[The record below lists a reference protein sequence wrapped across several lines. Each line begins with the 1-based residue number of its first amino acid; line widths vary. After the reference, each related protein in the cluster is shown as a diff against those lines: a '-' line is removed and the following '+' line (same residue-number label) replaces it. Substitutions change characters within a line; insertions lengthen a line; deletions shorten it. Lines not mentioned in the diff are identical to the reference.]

1 MPEQSRTTIRVLVVD
16 DEPGIRDAYRQV
28 LAESD
33 VSQEVEGFRELRSRL
48 FSRKEPERSRA
59 KARPHSTTFEPVFCD
74 QAPAAVAAVKEAL
87 AHNQPFAVVFLDM
100 RMPPGPDG
108 VWAAAQI
115 RELDPAVEIVIC
127 TAYSDADPSDIGG
140 LVPPEDKLSYLQKP
154 FHPHEV
160 RQMTIAL
167 GSKWRAERRIVKLA
181 YFDTLTGLPNRE
193 QSHNRLVRALQAAQE
208 NDRTLAVLYLDLDNF
223 KRVNDTLGHAAGDE
237 LLRRVADRLRN
248 SLRDRVDTAVPGA
261 GAGPRLGDIARLGGD
276 EFMVLLPN
284 MRSPADA
291 GGVAE
296 RLIEALREPMQ
307 LASNSLVVTASVGI
321 AVYPQD
327 GTDAVTLLRHA
338 DLAMY
343 VAKRRN
349 PGTYAYY
356 DASMN
361 AIALHRFTI
370 EDRLRGALARNEL
383 SLLYQ
388 PQFDVRTASV
398 SGMEALLCWTSG
410 ELGVVSSAE
419 FLPVAEETG
428 LIHSIGA
435 WVLRTACLQAKT
447 WRAEGLPVR
456 RIAVNVSGREFALAD
471 YPAQVATIVRETG
484 IDPALLE
491 LEISESVV
499 MADEAWAER
508 TINQLKQLGVSL
520 ALDDFGIGYSRFG
533 RLRNL
538 AVDRLKIGRSFV
550 TSITEGGD
558 DRAIASAIIA
568 MSRSLHINVIAEG
581 VENFPQLAFLQ
592 EQDCQDAQG
601 FLLSGPLQA
610 EEARRAP
617 EALGRARRRLAL
629 ATLQGAH
636 RLRRP
641 SVPGEFSLQS
651 PRRHARCATAG
662 KLCGPRSPISS
673 GTPLR
678 GARRRRFCAP
688 ACTAVSVSRPVP
700 PTNCSAMSSTAR
712 AGAST

>member
-74 QAPAAVAAVKEAL
+74 QAAAAVGAVKEVL
-87 AHNQPFAVVFLDM
+87 DHNQAFAVVFLDM

-167 GSKWRAERRIVKLA
+167 GSKWRAERRIVRLA

-193 QSHNRLVRALQAAQE
+193 QSHNRLVRALQAAKE
-208 NDRTLAVLYLDLDNF
+208 NDRTLAVLYREWDNF
-223 KRVNDTLGHAAGDE
+223 KRFNDTLGHTAGDE
-237 LLRRVADRLRN
+237 LLRLVAERLRN
-248 SLRDRVDTAVPGA
+248 SLRDRVDTAIPGS
-261 GAGPRLGDIARLGGD
+261 GTGPRLGDLARLGGD
-276 EFMVLLPN
+276 EFLVLLPN
-284 MRSPADA
+284 LRCPADA
-291 GGVAE
+291 AGVAE

-307 LASNSLVVTASVGI
+307 LAANSLAVTPSVGI

-327 GTDAVTLLRHA
+327 GADAVTLLRHA

-343 VAKRRN
+343 VAKRRS

-388 PQFDVRTASV
+388 PQFDVRTASI
-398 SGMEALLCWTSG
+398 SGMEVLLRWTSA

-428 LIHSIGA
+428 LILPIGA

-447 WRAEGLPVR
+447 WRAEGLAVQ
-456 RIAVNVSGREFALAD
+456 RIAVNVSGRQFALAE
-471 YPAQVATIVRETG
+471 YPAQVAAILQETG
-484 IDPALLE
+484 LDPAMLE

-499 MADEAWAER
+499 MADETRAEK
-508 TINQLKQLGVSL
+508 TINELKKLGISL
-520 ALDDFGIGYSRFG
+520 AIDDFGTGYSRFG
-533 RLRNL
+533 RLRHL
-538 AVDRLKIGRSFV
+538 AIDRLKIARSFV
-550 TSITEGGD
+550 TSIINEGSD
-558 DRAIASAIIA
+558 DRAIAAAIIA
-568 MSRSLHINVIAEG
+568 MSRSLHINVTAEG

-601 FLLSGPLQA
+601 FLLSRPLQA
-610 EEARRAP
+610 EEAQ
-617 EALGRARRRLAL
+617 ALLKRSGELGEGSRSQRFKAL
-629 ATLQGAH
+629 IG
-636 RLRRP
+636 
-641 SVPGEFSLQS
+641 
-651 PRRHARCATAG
+651 
-662 KLCGPRSPISS
+662 
-673 GTPLR
+673 
-678 GARRRRFCAP
+678 
-688 ACTAVSVSRPVP
+688 
-700 PTNCSAMSSTAR
+700 
-712 AGAST
+712 

>member
-1 MPEQSRTTIRVLVVD
+1 MPELNQTTIRVLVVD
-16 DEPGIRDAYRQV
+16 DEPGVRDAYGQV

-48 FSRKEPERSRA
+48 FKNAPAQSRA
-59 KARPHSTTFEPVFCD
+59 KGRSHSTTFEPVFCD
-74 QAPAAVAAVKEAL
+74 QAPAAVTAVKEAL
-87 AHNQPFAVVFLDM
+87 ARNQPFAVVFLDM

-108 VWAAAQI
+108 VWAAAHI

-167 GSKWRAERRIVKLA
+167 GSKWRAERRIVRLA

-193 QSHNRLVRALQAAQE
+193 QSHNRLVRALQAAKE

-223 KRVNDTLGHAAGDE
+223 KRVNDTLGHTAGDE
-237 LLRRVADRLRN
+237 LLRLVADRLRN
-248 SLRDRVDTAVPGA
+248 SLRDRVDAAIPGA
-261 GAGPRLGDIARLGGD
+261 GAGARLGDIARLGGD

-284 MRSPADA
+284 MRNAADA

-307 LASNSLVVTASVGI
+307 LAANSLAVTPSVGI

-343 VAKRRN
+343 VAKRRSS
-349 PGTYAYY
+349 GTYAYY

-398 SGMEALLCWTSG
+398 SGMEAVLRWSSA

-428 LIHSIGA
+428 LILPIGT
-435 WVLRTACLQAKT
+435 WMLRTACLQAKT
-447 WRAEGLPVR
+447 WRAEGLAVQ
-456 RIAVNVSGREFALAD
+456 RIAVNVSARQFALAE
-471 YPAQVATIVRETG
+471 YPSQVGAILQETG
-484 IDPALLE
+484 LDPAMLE

-499 MADEAWAER
+499 MANESWAER
-508 TINQLKQLGVSL
+508 TINQLKKLGVSL
-520 ALDDFGIGYSRFG
+520 AIDDFGIGYSRLG
-533 RLRNL
+533 RLRNF
-538 AVDRLKIGRSFV
+538 AVDRLKIAGSFV
-550 TSITEGGD
+550 TSGD

-568 MSRSLHINVIAEG
+568 MSRSLRINVTAEG
-581 VENFPQLAFLQ
+581 VENYPQLAFLQ

-601 FLLSGPLQA
+601 FLLSGPLPA
-610 EEARRAP
+610 EEAR
-617 EALGRARRRLAL
+617 ALLKR
-629 ATLQGAH
+629 
-636 RLRRP
+636 
-641 SVPGEFSLQS
+641 SGEFRDGS
-651 PRRHARCATAG
+651 
-662 KLCGPRSPISS
+662 RSQ
-673 GTPLR
+673 
-678 GARRRRFCAP
+678 RFKALI
-688 ACTAVSVSRPVP
+688 
-700 PTNCSAMSSTAR
+700 
-712 AGAST
+712 G